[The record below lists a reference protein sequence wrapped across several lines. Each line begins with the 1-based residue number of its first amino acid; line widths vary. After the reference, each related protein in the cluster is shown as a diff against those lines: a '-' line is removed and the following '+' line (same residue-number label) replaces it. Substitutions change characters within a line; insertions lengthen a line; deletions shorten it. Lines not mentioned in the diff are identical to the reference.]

1 MMIDQSILTILRDNP
16 EAAKNLR
23 LEINAFD
30 LMAFLTMVERKITSD
45 NERLM
50 PQKDEMMTSKQVAS
64 EFQVSLVTL
73 WNYDK
78 RGITHPVKI
87 GSQKRYRRSD
97 IEAIFNKD
105 KEPIN

>member
-1 MMIDQSILTILRDNP
+1 MIDQNILTILRDNT

-23 LEINAFD
+23 LEINAYD
-30 LMAFLTMVERKITSD
+30 LLAFLTMVERKITSD

-73 WNYDK
+73 WNLTNE
-78 RGITHPVKI
+78 G
-87 GSQKRYRRSD
+87 
-97 IEAIFNKD
+97 
-105 KEPIN
+105 